1 MTKERRVVERRK
13 HKRFHVPIDACVA
26 LKSDCIEVGQV
37 IDIGKGGLAFRYMP
51 RQERSNGSIE
61 LDIFLAD
68 RRFCLSK
75 VPFQAVSEL
84 ETHEIDVGPSIKR
97 CGVKFGELTH
107 RQISHLEY
115 FIQNQTTGEV

>member
-1 MTKERRVVERRK
+1 MTKEKRGAERRQ
-13 HKRFHVPIDACVA
+13 HQRFHVPIDACVA

-37 IDIGKGGLAFRYMP
+37 IDIGKGGLAFRYVP
-51 RQERSNGSIE
+51 RQEQSNGSIE

-68 RRFCLSK
+68 RRFCLTK

-84 ETHEIDVGPSIKR
+84 ETHEIDFRPSIKR
-97 CGVKFGELTH
+97 CGVQFGELTH